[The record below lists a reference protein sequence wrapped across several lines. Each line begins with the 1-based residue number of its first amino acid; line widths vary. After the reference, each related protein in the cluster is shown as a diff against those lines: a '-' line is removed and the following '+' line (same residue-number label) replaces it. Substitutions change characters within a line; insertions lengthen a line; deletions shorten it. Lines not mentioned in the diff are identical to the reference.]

1 MKNALLQILIFG
13 LMALSFVGCTQTPV
27 EPEEP
32 QGDPSVVVYECNERI
47 FARTD
52 AFKKIEA
59 YVPQLEKMQVNVLW
73 LMPIHPRG
81 EYNAIGSPYCIKNH
95 REIDPAFGTMDDLKS
110 LVNTCH
116 AHDIRVVLDWVANH
130 TSWDNPWV
138 SAHPDWYQSA
148 QTADERLWND
158 VAFLNYS
165 NQEVRDTMTA
175 CMLYWIEE
183 ADIDGFRCDYAH
195 GVPTNWWK
203 EATAA
208 ILEAK
213 PNAFLLAETEK
224 TELYTAGFQ
233 LLYSWSYLTAIENLY
248 SGSGTIYKWMS
259 ASDAEFNS
267 TPEGKGRL
275 RYITT
280 HDECNSKAP
289 QSCYT
294 NAKGEL
300 SAFCLTI
307 FMGGV
312 PMIYSSQEIGY
323 MQQISFFDYK
333 LLDFQSGGSTRAALE
348 TLMQAYQN
356 TRLLRTG
363 KKQAGQLSGKV
374 AYVEYRRG
382 EQSLLVVCNTT
393 NSPQSVDLPA
403 AYQQAKVTD
412 MQTQEKRTLSSR
424 LDLGAYEYVIYKR

>member
-1 MKNALLQILIFG
+1 MKNTFLQILVLG
-13 LMALSFVGCTQTPV
+13 LIVWGFVGCTQTPE

-32 QGDPSVVVYECNERI
+32 QGDPSVVVYECNERL

-52 AFKKIEA
+52 AFKTIEA
-59 YVPQLEKMQVNVLW
+59 YVPQMEKMQVNVLW

-81 EYNAIGSPYCIKNH
+81 SLKSVGSPYCIKNH

-138 SAHPDWYQSA
+138 SAHPDWYQAA
-148 QTADERLWND
+148 QTSDEKMWND
-158 VAFLNYS
+158 VTFLNYS
-165 NQEVRDTMTA
+165 NKEVRDTMTT
-175 CMLYWIEE
+175 CMLYWIQE

-195 GVPTNWWK
+195 GVPFDWWR
-203 EATAA
+203 EATTA
-208 ILEAK
+208 ILQEK
-213 PNAFLLAETEK
+213 PNAFLLAETEN
-224 TELYTAGFQ
+224 TALYNYGFG

-248 SGSGTIYKWMS
+248 SGKASILKWIS
-259 ASDAEFNS
+259 TSDNEFNS
-267 TPEGKGRL
+267 TPAGKERL

-280 HDECNSKAP
+280 HDECNSTSP
-289 QSCYT
+289 QSVYT
-294 NAKGEL
+294 NVAGEL

-312 PMIYSSQEIGY
+312 PMIYSSQELGY
-323 MQQISFFDYK
+323 MQQLSFFDYK
-333 LLDFQSGGSTRAALE
+333 LLDFQSTNATRTKLE
-348 TLMQAYQN
+348 TLMQAYQD

-363 KKQAGQLSGKV
+363 KKQAGSLSDRV
-374 AYVEYRRG
+374 AYVEYRLG
-382 EQSLLVVCNTT
+382 EKSLLVVCNTT
-393 NSPQSVDLPA
+393 NSPQTVDLPT

-412 MQTQEKRTLSSR
+412 MLTREKRTLSSR